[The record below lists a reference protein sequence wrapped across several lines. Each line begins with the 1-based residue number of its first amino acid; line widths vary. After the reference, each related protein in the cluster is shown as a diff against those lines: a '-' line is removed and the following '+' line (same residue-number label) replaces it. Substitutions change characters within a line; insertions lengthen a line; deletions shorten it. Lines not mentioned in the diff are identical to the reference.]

1 MLSNIFPGIK
11 RKCFNFVNAFEKLS
25 LSDGDEIFGL
35 NIFFQTIAAADMQ
48 P

>member
-1 MLSNIFPGIK
+1 MLS
-11 RKCFNFVNAFEKLS
+11 EKLS
-25 LSDGDEIFGL
+25 LCVGNEIWGL